1 MPGRPAPL
9 APSVAAVRRAVR
21 EALSAGARLGSGPQR
36 RTGAARRDDQHHGDA
51 APLVLVACSGGA
63 DSLALAAATAFVAPR
78 LGWRAGLVT
87 VDHRLQPGSEA
98 QAEKVAVWA
107 RGAGL
112 APVEAVPVEVTGR
125 RGGPEA
131 AARQARYAAL
141 ADAAVRHGAAAI
153 ALGHTRDDQAETVLL
168 ALGRGAGPRG
178 LAGMPAR
185 RDTGAVAWLRP
196 LLAVTR
202 EETGQAC
209 RALGLDPWP
218 DPHNADPSY
227 ARVRVRTGALPA
239 LVDALGARVVDN
251 LARTAAQLAHDN
263 AVLDALATGALAAAR
278 TPDGALAVA
287 ALAGHPEAVRSR
299 ALHAWLR
306 ELGVPGSALS
316 HRHVAALESLVTGW
330 HGQGPASLPG
340 GLTVRRRAGL
350 LLAAG
355 GADRADRGGPP

>member
-9 APSVAAVRRAVR
+9 APSVAAVRA
-21 EALSAGARLGSGPQR
+21 
-36 RTGAARRDDQHHGDA
+36 AARRALSGVGSGGGA
-51 APLVLVACSGGA
+51 GAGTPLVLVACSGGA
-63 DSLALAAATAFVAPR
+63 DSMALAAAAAFVAPR
-78 LGWRAGLVT
+78 LGWRAGLIT
-87 VDHRLQPGSEA
+87 VDHRLQPGSAA

-112 APVEAVPVEVTGR
+112 DPVEAVGVEVAGR

-141 ADAAVRHGAAAI
+141 AAAAARRGAAAV

-178 LAGMPAR
+178 LAAMPAR
-185 RDTGAVAWLRP
+185 RDTGGVAWVRP

-202 EETGQAC
+202 QQTAQAC

-218 DPHNADPSY
+218 DPHNVDPSY
-227 ARVRVRTGALPA
+227 ARVRVRMGALPA
-239 LVDALGARVVDN
+239 LVEALGVRVVDN
-251 LARTAAQLAHDN
+251 LARTATQLARDN
-263 AVLDALATGALAAAR
+263 ATLDALATAALDAAR
-278 TPDGALAVA
+278 TPDGALAVV
-287 ALAGHPEAVRSR
+287 ALADQPEAVRGR

-316 HRHVAALESLVTGW
+316 HRHVAALEALVTGW
-330 HGQGPASLPG
+330 RGQGPASLPG
-340 GLTVRRRAGL
+340 GVTVRRRASL
-350 LLAAG
+350 LLAVRG
-355 GADRADRGGPP
+355 GAAGRDADRDGPA